1 MFNKMKDFV
10 KNHKKG
16 VAIGVG
22 STLTAGLAGL
32 LVLLNHGDCSD
43 DDTYEIPSGEDTTE
57 ESSDEN

>member
-22 STLTAGLAGL
+22 STLVAGLATL
-32 LVLLNHGDCSD
+32 LLALNHDDCID
-43 DDTYEIPSGEDTTE
+43 DDVYEIPNEEDTTE
-57 ESSDEN
+57 ESDEN

>member
-22 STLTAGLAGL
+22 STLVAGLATL
-32 LVLLNHGDCSD
+32 LLALNHDDCTGDD
-43 DDTYEIPSGEDTTE
+43 VYEIPNEEDTTE
-57 ESSDEN
+57 EPDEN

>member
-1 MFNKMKDFV
+1 MFDKVKDFV

-16 VAIGVG
+16 VAIGSVV
-22 STLTAGLAGL
+22 TAGLAGL

-43 DDTYEIPSGEDTTE
+43 DDVYEIPNEEDTTE